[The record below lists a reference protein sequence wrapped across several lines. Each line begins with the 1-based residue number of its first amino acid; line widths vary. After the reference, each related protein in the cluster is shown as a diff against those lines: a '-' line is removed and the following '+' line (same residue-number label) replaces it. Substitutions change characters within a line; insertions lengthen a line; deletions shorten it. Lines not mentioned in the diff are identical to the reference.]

1 MRRINSFEES
11 WYFTVRVDTLSSKPQ
26 KGYGYGIF
34 YGLILR
40 LLVCRILIKG
50 VEGFWIINY
59 GMKLLQTCCVDLL
72 EWAGRLESKTD
83 HLRQRRPFESLF
95 CFWDLK
101 AVDFLIIYNFS
112 LTMPRIIVCNY
123 ICIYYIYI
131 YTVYGKIDFLL
142 VPLGLFFRV
151 KTFSFR
157 EHIHFFIFQV
167 EWRLCGTKVAHVPS
181 KKSLVWTTPVYT

>member
-131 YTVYGKIDFLL
+131 YIFIYIRTYSQ
-142 VPLGLFFRV
+142 PL
-151 KTFSFR
+151 
-157 EHIHFFIFQV
+157 
-167 EWRLCGTKVAHVPS
+167 WRLAAFLS
-181 KKSLVWTTPVYT
+181 F